1 MKSPAECRE
10 AALDALVEIA
20 GNSEKEGAVVR
31 IQAARELL
39 LFADERQADA
49 ELVAE
54 AVQAAVKAAGAE
66 VRSMLLDPEAHDL
79 HPPNRIH
86 AD

>member
-1 MKSPAECRE
+1 MKSAEECRE

-20 GNSEKEGAVVR
+20 GNTASFASR

>member
-1 MKSPAECRE
+1 MKSAEECRE
-10 AALDALVEIA
+10 AALDALVDVVGER
-20 GNSEKEGAVVR
+20 SEPAAERVA
-31 IQAARELL
+31 AARELL